1 MTMKSITDN
10 RAAAQFVKFCLVGA
24 MNTLVTLC
32 TIFICKSLIGVNE
45 YIANALGYIMGV
57 INSFLWNKQ
66 WVFHSQGRI
75 SREAVRFAIG
85 FAICYS
91 LQLITVIAL
100 NTSSFGEIELDTGL
114 MVVSGYG
121 LATIIG
127 CAVYTILNFIY
138 NRLVTFRNR

>member
-45 YIANALGYIMGV
+45 YIANALGYIIGV

-127 CAVYTILNFIY
+127 CAVYTIFNFIY
-138 NRLVTFRNR
+138 NRFVTFRKR

>member
-45 YIANALGYIMGV
+45 YSANALGYIMGV

-127 CAVYTILNFIY
+127 CAVYTIFNFTY
-138 NRLVTFRNR
+138 NRLVTFRKR

>member
-1 MTMKSITDN
+1 MKSITDN

-45 YIANALGYIMGV
+45 YIANTLGYIMGV

-127 CAVYTILNFIY
+127 CAVYTIFNFIY
-138 NRLVTFRNR
+138 NRLVTFRKR

>member
-10 RAAAQFVKFCLVGA
+10 RATAQFVKFCLVGA

-45 YIANALGYIMGV
+45 YIANALGYIIGV

-85 FAICYS
+85 FATCYS

-127 CAVYTILNFIY
+127 CAVYTIFNFIY
-138 NRLVTFRNR
+138 NRFVTFRKR

>member
-91 LQLITVIAL
+91 LHLITVIAL

-127 CAVYTILNFIY
+127 CAVYTIFNFIY
-138 NRLVTFRNR
+138 NRLVTFRKR

>member
-127 CAVYTILNFIY
+127 CAVYTIFNFIY
-138 NRLVTFRNR
+138 NRLVTFRKR

>member
-10 RAAAQFVKFCLVGA
+10 RAASQFVKFCLVGA

-45 YIANALGYIMGV
+45 YIANALGYIIGV

-127 CAVYTILNFIY
+127 CAVYTIFNFIY
-138 NRLVTFRNR
+138 NRLVTFRKR

>member
-45 YIANALGYIMGV
+45 YIANALGYIIGV

-127 CAVYTILNFIY
+127 CAVYTIFNFIY
-138 NRLVTFRNR
+138 NRLVTFRKR

>member
-45 YIANALGYIMGV
+45 YIANTLGYIMGV

-127 CAVYTILNFIY
+127 CAVYTIFNFIY
-138 NRLVTFRNR
+138 NRLVTFRKR

>member
-100 NTSSFGEIELDTGL
+100 NTSSFGEIELYTGL

-127 CAVYTILNFIY
+127 CAVYTIFNFIY
-138 NRLVTFRNR
+138 NRLVTFRKR

>member
-85 FAICYS
+85 FAICYT

-127 CAVYTILNFIY
+127 CAVYTIFNFIY
-138 NRLVTFRNR
+138 NRLVTFRKR